1 VGTKVFFCAEG
12 AGDGFQGEEVEIT
25 FVEAFDL
32 PDAWFTLLGKVLDEG
47 VEYVVDQ
54 GSFEGR
60 RRRELPFLV
69 LKVTNPGERPLVPQM
84 PPGVGVPPPTT
95 MEYVEEYYHSY
106 FVGSEKQPDEEY
118 TYGSYVHAQL
128 LPLLDKYK
136 YGHHT
141 NQACITIGDAS
152 SISLD
157 HPPCLRLI
165 DTRIDDG
172 RLHLVVYYRSWDL
185 WGGFPVN
192 MAATQLLKEELA
204 LALEVED
211 GEIIALSKG
220 LHLWEHSWEWAE
232 CRLYRDRAAPQ
243 E

>member
-1 VGTKVFFCAEG
+1 VA
-12 AGDGFQGEEVEIT
+12 
-25 FVEAFDL
+25 
-32 PDAWFTLLGKVLDEG
+32 
-47 VEYVVDQ
+47 
-54 GSFEGR
+54 
-60 RRRELPFLV
+60 
-69 LKVTNPGERPLVPQM
+69 LKVTNPGQRPLVPQM

-106 FVGSEKQPDEEY
+106 FVGAEKQPHEEY

-128 LPLLDKYK
+128 LPLLEKYRE
-136 YGHHT
+136 GPNT
-141 NQACITIGDAS
+141 NQGCITIGDAS
-152 SISLD
+152 SIQLE

-165 DTRIDDG
+165 DTRVQDG
-172 RLHLVVYYRSWDL
+172 RLDFVVYYRSWDL

-211 GEIIALSKG
+211 GDILALSKG

-232 CRLYRDRAAPQ
+232 CRLWRTTSESQ
-243 E
+243 

>member
-1 VGTKVFFCAEG
+1 VNIA
-12 AGDGFQGEEVEIT
+12 

-32 PDAWFTLLGKVLDEG
+32 PDAWFTLLGRVLDDG
-47 VEYVVDQ
+47 REYAVDQ
-54 GSFEGR
+54 GSFVGKR
-60 RRRELPFLV
+60 RKELEFVV
-69 LKVTNPGERPLVPQM
+69 LKVTNPGQRPLVPQM

-106 FVGSEKQPDEEY
+106 FVGAEKHPHEEY

-128 LPLLDKYK
+128 LPLLEKYK
-136 YGHHT
+136 EGPNT
-141 NQACITIGDAS
+141 NQGCITIGDAS
-152 SISLD
+152 SIYLE

-165 DTRIDDG
+165 DTRVQDG

-204 LALEVED
+204 LALGVED
-211 GEIIALSKG
+211 GEIVALSKG
-220 LHLWEHSWEWAE
+220 LHLWEHSWQWAE
-232 CRLYRDRAAPQ
+232 CRLWRTAG
-243 E
+243 ESK